1 MGIDMYKSLNIV
13 TLEGFPRCRSPVQ
26 HSDCSG
32 SGLKYV
38 LC

>member
-1 MGIDMYKSLNIV
+1 MYKSLNIV
-13 TLEGFPRCRSPVQ
+13 TLEGLPRCKGTVQ
-26 HSDCSG
+26 HIDYNG